1 MKFTSVV
8 KGLYNLGF
16 ENLYLSVKYSFVKK
30 SIEKGLG
37 PKEFFKTGADRR
49 SVGALKKVENIAS
62 GALLKFANA
71 ELEIVFLAS
80 DLVRLTWHPGLD
92 PVPYAI
98 EKNDW
103 PACSPAIKRN
113 GEACVFSTP
122 EMTLIVNGDGTVE
135 MNSGDGRNLVHFTA
149 PEKQGDLWRIKSGL
163 REEEHIF
170 GMGQRNRGFNLRGGS
185 YLTWNSEAMGQYDED
200 KDPIY
205 LSVPAYTGLHN
216 DGSYMAFF
224 ENSFP
229 ARFTFKEEAD
239 IVFSNGALRCYLIP
253 GPVNRCIDRFT
264 ELTGR
269 PNMPPRWALG
279 YHQCRWSYR
288 NEAEV
293 MEIAD
298 GFRAHKLPLDTIHL
312 DIHYMDGYRVF
323 TVDKKSFPDLRRLS
337 DTLAERGIKLVTIL
351 DPGVKFDKDYEVYQ
365 SGCEHE
371 VFCKLPDG
379 REIHGP
385 VWPGDC
391 AFPDFTRAEVRK
403 WWSGYYKRFV
413 EWGIAGVWHDMNEP
427 AVFSIID
434 FPTLPANTLHG
445 LEGRGGDHREAHN
458 VYGMLENRAGYEG
471 LKAARPE
478 KRPWLLTRSGWAGIQ
493 RYAWNWTGDCNASW
507 WAMKHNIRLA
517 LMLGVS
523 GVPYTGSDI
532 GGFNDEPTPEL
543 YARWFQMASFMPFF
557 RTHSANFVKRRE
569 PWSYGDEIT
578 GICRRYLELRYA
590 LLPYW
595 YTLARQAHGDGRPLL
610 RPLWWGREAERELW
624 NVEDQF
630 MLGESLMVAPVVESG
645 ATSRRL
651 RLPSGTWFD
660 FWSGVITEGGGEIE
674 ADAPLD
680 RIPLYVKD
688 GSIITMNENDTLC
701 LHVFMSSAC
710 RTAQCLLYSDEGD
723 GYGPSRSDVFEA
735 MRDGD
740 RLLLKCSGEGAF
752 VFPYDKISIV
762 LHGLSAASAEAD
774 GKIDKVE
781 NDSCTVGVFNVVVF
795 NLKQP

>member
-30 SIEKGLG
+30 SIEGDLA
-37 PKEFFKTGADRR
+37 PKYFFNSRANILP
-49 SVGALKKVENIAS
+49 VGALKKVENIAS
-62 GALLKFANA
+62 GALLSFENA
-71 ELEIVFLAS
+71 ELEVIFLAP
-80 DLVRLTWHPGLD
+80 DLVRLTWRPGIEPL
-92 PVPYAI
+92 PYAI
-98 EKNDW
+98 EKSDW
-103 PACSPAIKRN
+103 PVCLPQIKRN
-113 GEACVFSTP
+113 GENCIFSTP
-122 EMTLIVNGDGTVE
+122 EMTLTVAANGSVE
-135 MNSGDGRNLVHFTA
+135 MLSADAHLLTHFAA

-185 YLTWNSEAMGQYDED
+185 YLTWNSEAMGEYDED

-205 LSVPAYTGLHN
+205 LSVPAYAGLHN

-229 ARFTFKEEAD
+229 ARFTFKDETD
-239 IVFSNGALRCYLIP
+239 IVFNNGALRCYLIP
-253 GPVNRCIDRFT
+253 GPVNRCLDRFT

-269 PNMPPRWALG
+269 PNLPPRWSLG

-298 GFRAHKLPLDTIHL
+298 GFKKYNLPLDTIHL

-323 TVDKKSFPDLRRLS
+323 TVDKKCFPDLRRLS

-351 DPGVKFDKDYEVYQ
+351 DPGVKSDENYEVYRA
-365 SGCEHE
+365 GRELD

-379 REIHGP
+379 REINGP
-385 VWPGDC
+385 VWPGNC

-403 WWSGYYKRFV
+403 WWSSYYKRFI

-427 AVFSIID
+427 AVFSIIG

-458 VYGMLENRAGYEG
+458 VYGMLENRAGFEG

-507 WAMKHNIRLA
+507 WSLKHNIRLA
-517 LMLGVS
+517 LMLGIS

-532 GGFNDEPTPEL
+532 GGFNDDPTPEL
-543 YARWFQMASFMPFF
+543 YARWFQMASFTPFF

-569 PWSYGDEIT
+569 PWSFGDEIT
-578 GICRRYLELRYA
+578 DICRRYLELRYA
-590 LLPYW
+590 LMPYW
-595 YTLARQAHGDGRPLL
+595 YTLAWQTHKDGRPLL
-610 RPLWWGREAERELW
+610 RPLWWHNEAERELW
-624 NVEDQF
+624 NIEDQF
-630 MLGESLMVAPVVESG
+630 MVGDCLMVAPVIEDS
-645 ATSRRL
+645 ATSRKL
-651 RLPSGTWFD
+651 CLPSGDWFD
-660 FWSGVITEGGGEIE
+660 FWSGAFINGGCEIE
-674 ADAPLD
+674 AEAPLD
-680 RIPLYVKD
+680 RTPLYLKN
-688 GSIITMNENDTLC
+688 GSIIPMLENGVLR
-701 LHVFMSSAC
+701 LHVYMSPEC
-710 RTAQCLLYSDEGD
+710 LTARGLLYSDDGD
-723 GYGPSRSDVFEA
+723 GYGAARSDVFEA
-735 MRDGD
+735 SRDGN
-740 RLLLKCSGEGAF
+740 RLLIKRSGEGPYA
-752 VFPYDKISIV
+752 FPYENTAIV
-762 LHGLSAASAEAD
+762 LHGLEAAEAEVD
-774 GKIDKVE
+774 GVRIRLDKG
-781 NDSCTVGVFNVVVF
+781 SCPARAFNVISV